1 MARGSAQGASEAA
14 EDKYHLQILSRAIS
28 VLFAFSAQQ
37 PVRSLDDLAS
47 ELDLNKT
54 SLLRIVRTLE
64 MEEFLYRSGDTYRLG
79 SRVLDLGKVFL
90 STLSVHRV
98 AQAQMAMLAAECNQ
112 TVSLA
117 ILDEFDVVYI
127 AIEMA
132 QRELGIQGEI
142 GGRHPAHATALGKVM
157 LADLDPDELD
167 ERLAGRELTRL
178 THRTIIDEAQLR
190 ERLTQVR
197 SDGFALD
204 DEERGLGIRC
214 IAAPI
219 RDHSGRVVAA
229 MSVAGPIFYMTD
241 DTMARTKRLTLEA
254 AEDVSRQLGWA
265 PELAPAR

>member
-1 MARGSAQGASEAA
+1 MARASAQAGSEGP

-37 PVRSLDDLAS
+37 PERSLDDLAS

-64 MEEFLYRSGDTYRLG
+64 TEEFLLRSDDTYRLG
-79 SRVLDLGKVFL
+79 PRVLDLGKVFL

-98 AQAQMAMLAAECNQ
+98 AQPKMSMLAAECNQ

-117 ILDEFDVVYI
+117 ILDDFDVVYI

-132 QRELGIQGEI
+132 QRELGIQGEV

-157 LADLDPDELD
+157 LADLDPDDLNA
-167 ERLAGRELTRL
+167 RLEGRELTRL

-241 DTMARTKRLTLEA
+241 DTMPRTKRLTLETA
-254 AEDVSRQLGWA
+254 DDVSRQLGWA
-265 PELAPAR
+265 PEMAAAR